1 MITLSGKN
9 RLKSQGRKMVLSDIL
24 TKETLILDLKAQ
36 NKFEAIEKMIIQLVL
51 SGEIPK
57 DLQSVIINEV
67 IEREK
72 LMPTGIDHGVAIPHA
87 IAVQVDR
94 EIACFARANPPL
106 DFDSQDGR
114 PCDLL
119 FLLLIPQDP
128 VTPHIKTLSR
138 IVHLFSNDFCRKRI
152 REAQNVDELYAVF
165 S

>member
-1 MITLSGKN
+1 
-9 RLKSQGRKMVLSDIL
+9 MVLTDIL
-24 TKETLILDLKAQ
+24 KKESLKLDLKAQ
-36 NKFEAIEKMIIQLVL
+36 NKFEAIEKMVIQLVQ
-51 SGEIPK
+51 SGEIPQ
-57 DLQSVIINEV
+57 DLQSEIIKEV
-67 IEREK
+67 IDREK

-114 PCDLL
+114 LCDLI

-128 VTPHIKTLSR
+128 VIPHIKTLSR
-138 IVHLFSNDFCRKRI
+138 IVHLFSSDFCRKRL
-152 REAQNVDELYAVF
+152 REAQDVDELYAVF